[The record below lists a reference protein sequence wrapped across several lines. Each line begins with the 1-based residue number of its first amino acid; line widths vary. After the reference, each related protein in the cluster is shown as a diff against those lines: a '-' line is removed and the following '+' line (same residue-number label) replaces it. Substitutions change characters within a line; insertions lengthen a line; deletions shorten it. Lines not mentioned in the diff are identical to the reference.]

1 VLGNSIKLI
10 IQIEMLTNQAARRRQ
25 FVLWLARLG
34 IGLVFALNVSCA
46 IVFLIR
52 PDSYAPAFELSGVP
66 GRILVRGIGVL
77 FLMWNATYPLVIM
90 HPDRQ
95 RTLFAIILVQQAIG
109 VVGEVWIWLSM
120 PPGHAA
126 LHTTG
131 LRFIIF
137 DGLGLLG
144 MWIIFWLLRRSSI
157 QSAS

>member
-1 VLGNSIKLI
+1 
-10 IQIEMLTNQAARRRQ
+10 MLTNRAARRRQ
-25 FVLWLARLG
+25 FELWIARFG
-34 IGLVFALNVSCA
+34 IGLVFAINVSCA
-46 IVFLIR
+46 LVFLIR

-66 GRILVRGIGVL
+66 ARILVQGIGIL

-90 HPDRQ
+90 QPDRQ

-126 LHTTG
+126 LQKTG

-137 DGLGLLG
+137 DVLGLMG
-144 MWIIFWLLRRSSI
+144 MWIFYWLLGRSSHHT
-157 QSAS
+157 AS